1 MSRVTIYMS
10 VLFFASTVIN
20 AKTSPLILSG
30 IESQKITPIITE
42 NPDQTIHLQP
52 DHPPPSQLNSSNTPN
67 PTAPHTGTG
76 PNSMDEQGNTTNN
89 PSINNST
96 VDSTTPTSVDES
108 GNTTNDTDV
117 NTNLSA
123 TPSGT
128 TSSTTE
134 ETDEQNDI
142 STNLNDTTKGTNGT
156 STGAPAVSAPPAL
169 NNDSG
174 TANDSSNTT
183 KPAIVNPSNN
193 LPSISDSEDEI
204 IFDNE
209 EEPEESDD
217 IFLMDD
223 ADPTSA
229 TGASDPIRPSSQ

>member
-1 MSRVTIYMS
+1 MSRVTIYIS
-10 VLFFASTVIN
+10 ILFFASTVIN
-20 AKTSPLILSG
+20 AKTPPLIISG

-67 PTAPHTGTG
+67 PTTPNTGTA

-134 ETDEQNDI
+134 ETDNQKDI
-142 STNLNDTTKGTNGT
+142 NTNLNNTTKGAPGN
-156 STGAPAVSAPPAL
+156 SKGAPAVSAPPAL

-174 TANDSSNTT
+174 TANDSPNGN
-183 KPAIVNPSNN
+183 KPAIVNPKDNTS
-193 LPSISDSEDEI
+193 SIFDSEDRI

-209 EEPEESDD
+209 EEPEEDDD
-217 IFLMDD
+217 IFFMDNVD
-223 ADPTSA
+223 ITP
-229 TGASDPIRPSSQ
+229 PESSNQTIPNSQ